1 MSKPRPLGC
10 CTPKSNPDL
19 FKKSNVPSAPASASY
34 NGSALFTPANSQKS
48 PNTPTSND
56 TPQSNTPT
64 SNGTPKTHRKKNRP
78 LGDNVDGNQEV
89 KVSKKTED
97 LIKEALKIGK
107 TINISA

>member
-48 PNTPTSND
+48 PNTPTSN
-56 TPQSNTPT
+56 
-64 SNGTPKTHRKKNRP
+64 GTPKTHRKKNRP